1 MKYLK
6 ILKQIVVISMLISFS
21 SCSND
26 NINEETSQFKQN
38 ENQESQVKNAKLDI
52 IAIYSFDKGTPEEEQ
67 IEFKI
72 IFRLQMSKHF
82 TIYNIV
88 ESEEEDCKNIEKWV
102 VDKDEYERHVASG
115 GTSNTHEGGEA
126 VLKITSAYNS
136 CFSKK

>member
-6 ILKQIVVISMLISFS
+6 ILKQIVVILILISFN

-26 NINEETSQFKQN
+26 VINEEASQFKQN
-38 ENQESQVKNAKLDI
+38 EDQKFQIKNAKLDI

-67 IEFKI
+67 RMFKI
-72 IFRLQMSKHF
+72 NFRLQMSKHF
-82 TIYNIV
+82 TIYNII
-88 ESEEEDCKNIEKWV
+88 EGEGEDCKNIEKWV
-102 VDKDEYERHVASG
+102 VDKEEYERHVASG

-136 CFSKK
+136 CFNKK